1 MRGSAVGKKT
11 CNFRNF
17 SMDAAFWDNRYATE
31 EYAYGLVP
39 NAFVAE
45 MAMYIPDGPV
55 LCLAEGEG
63 RNAVYLAKF
72 DRRVTAVDQSAI
84 GLTKALRLAE
94 ASGVVIETMHADLE
108 SYQIKPGA
116 WAGIVATFAHLPPP
130 LRRKVHAAV
139 VQGLKPGG
147 VFILEAYTP
156 AQLAL
161 GTGGPKVPELLMT
174 LDSLHDELSGLEFI
188 VAREIERDVTEGSFH
203 QGRGAVVQILA
214 RRPQLPEG
222 L

>member
-1 MRGSAVGKKT
+1 
-11 CNFRNF
+11 
-17 SMDAAFWDNRYATE
+17 MDATFWNDRYAAE
-31 EYAYGLVP
+31 EYAYGKQP

-45 MAMYIPDGPV
+45 MAQQIPDGPV

-72 DRRVTAVDQSAI
+72 NHCVTAVDQSAI

-94 ASGVVIETMHADLE
+94 ASGVVIELVHADLD
-108 SYQIKPGA
+108 SYQIMPGA

-139 VQGLKPGG
+139 VKGLKPGG

-161 GTGGPKVPELLMT
+161 GTGGPKDPELLMT
-174 LDSLHDELSGLEFI
+174 LDSLHEELSGLEFK
-188 VAREIERDVTEGSFH
+188 VAREIDRDVTEGSFH
-203 QGRGAVVQILA
+203 QGQGAVVQILA
-214 RRPQLPEG
+214 RLP
-222 L
+222 

>member
-1 MRGSAVGKKT
+1 
-11 CNFRNF
+11 
-17 SMDAAFWDNRYATE
+17 MDAAFWNDRYAAE
-31 EYAYGLVP
+31 DYAYGLDP

-63 RNAVYLAKF
+63 RNAVYLAEI
-72 DRRVTAVDQSAI
+72 DHCVTAVDQSAM
-84 GLTKALRLAE
+84 GLAKGRRLAE
-94 ASGVVIETMHADLE
+94 ATGVVIETVHADLK
-108 SYQIKPGA
+108 SYQIIPSA
-116 WAGIVATFAHLPPP
+116 WAGIIATFAHLPPP

-174 LDSLHDELSGLEFI
+174 LDSLRDELSGLEFI

-214 RRPQLPEG
+214 RRPQLPP
-222 L
+222 